1 MGRCIKGGSWPGEAL
16 GRMFI
21 TFPVFGWFALIV
33 FTLLGGIIFVA
44 LLSLISNWMAYLIV
58 KLAKT
63 KIKPFNKVATLKKI
77 IMVGLLWGITGI
89 FARASIGDFRGGFT
103 SESIGEEL
111 IKYGGFTWPMSH
123 VIGTIIP
130 ILWPPAGVRGRIM
143 LHDFFTVP
151 LRHISRL
158 PYSVGIDLA
167 IWTIGLISW
176 IVMGGR
182 GPGEAIGKMFIAYP
196 CFGVFVFVIFVL
208 LGGIITAGLFYLIMC
223 GVGYLLK
230 KLSKATE

>member
-1 MGRCIKGGSWPGEAL
+1 MSTCYVL
-16 GRMFI
+16 G
-21 TFPVFGWFALIV
+21 TQP
-33 FTLLGGIIFVA
+33 
-44 LLSLISNWMAYLIV
+44 LSLGEYWADSKPSSTVIDFLTTDFIVPFFKLIF
-58 KLAKT
+58 L
-63 KIKPFNKVATLKKI
+63 KPFNKVATLKKI
-77 IMVGLLWGITGI
+77 IMVGLLWGIIGI

-151 LRHISRL
+151 MGHISRL

-176 IVMGGR
+176 IVMGSR
-182 GPGEAIGKMFIAYP
+182 GPGEAMGKMFIAYP

-208 LGGIITAGLFYLIMC
+208 LGGIISAGLFYLIIR